1 MRLLAGCSFV
11 ALIALVSLPSDGLAA
26 SGVTTRAPALE
37 LPLFAGPN
45 ASDFSSEYK
54 AGASAPEK
62 TDRKQGQQLRLD
74 VRLGGRVFEIGDALS
89 LTLSTN
95 KTCELNIIYKQANG
109 DTVVFPEYYANALLL
124 GDATLR
130 KGETRHIPVSPE
142 LVLEITPPSG
152 IDELTIQCRVDG
164 LGDRKIKEKDIRN
177 WDGKDG
183 DAFRGL
189 SAKVLETSR
198 RDPQSHF
205 AQTFDLQIIDREE
218 RSAEARQ

>member
-1 MRLLAGCSFV
+1 MPAFQRAGAEHSFIRLLAGCSFV
-11 ALIALVSLPSDGLAA
+11 ALIALVSLPSGGLAA

-45 ASDFSSEYK
+45 ASDFSSEYE
-54 AGASAPEK
+54 AGASAPENR
-62 TDRKQGQQLRLD
+62 TDPEKGQQLRLD
-74 VRLGGRVFEIGDALS
+74 GRLGGRVLEVGDALS

-95 KTCELNIIYKQANG
+95 KTCELNIICKQANG

-130 KGETRHIPVSPE
+130 KGETRHLPVSPE

-152 IDELTIQCRVDG
+152 IDELTIRCRVDG

-177 WDGKDG
+177 WDAKDG

-198 RDPQSHF
+198 RDP
-205 AQTFDLQIIDREE
+205 
-218 RSAEARQ
+218 